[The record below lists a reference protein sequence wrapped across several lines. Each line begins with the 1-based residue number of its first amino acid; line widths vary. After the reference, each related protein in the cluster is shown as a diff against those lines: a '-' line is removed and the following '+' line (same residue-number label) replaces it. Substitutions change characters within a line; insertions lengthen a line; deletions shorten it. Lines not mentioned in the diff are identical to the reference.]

1 MLLDV
6 LDDMPNVLL
15 EDLEVLD
22 EAELTLEIEE
32 DDEFEDFD
40 DDNEERLAELFEDD
54 LLLFEDDI
62 DDFDDQDDGDIV

>member
-1 MLLDV
+1 VLLDV

>member
-1 MLLDV
+1 
-6 LDDMPNVLL
+6 MPNVLL